1 MENNMVFIKNDNLI
15 KIIKIFVVIIYYYL
29 YIFI

>member
-1 MENNMVFIKNDNLI
+1 MENNMVFIKNDNFI